1 MAKDTSKKLT
11 HQIIYQCYHRNF
23 SVEGTF
29 KGVESHIDRLVDLG
43 VDILYLLPIH
53 PIGEKARKGKQ
64 GSPYSISDFYGINPE
79 LGTLEDFKSLINK
92 AHAKKLKV
100 MIDIVFNHTSKDHP
114 WLIEHPEYYYRNEQG
129 NFANRVGDW
138 SDITDLDYT
147 HKPLWDVM
155 IHNLEYWVKLGVDGF
170 RCDVASLVPVDFW
183 LEARK
188 RVAEINPEFIWL
200 AESVHKEF
208 VKEMREFGFDVHS
221 DSEVFQAFDITYDYD
236 IYEEFEQ
243 YCRGEVSLSK
253 YIDRLQ
259 LQEMIYPTNYLKA
272 RAFENHDQMRLMK
285 RTNDV
290 NKTKNWIAAGFMLK
304 GVAFIN
310 GGIETLTDHLPD
322 LFNRDPIDWTTYD
335 KEWIEQLKTLIHLKK
350 QPIFSEYTHYRVFD
364 HQVDVLHIEYKNT
377 DTTAVILCNV
387 NQVDET
393 IEVSLKDGRY
403 TNRFNKKEVVV
414 KDNKLQCSSD
424 PIIIID

>member
-43 VDILYLLPIH
+43 IDILYLLPIH

-114 WLIEHPEYYYRNEQG
+114 WLKEHPEYYYRNEQG

-155 IHNLEYWVKLGVDGF
+155 IHNLE
-170 RCDVASLVPVDFW
+170 
-183 LEARK
+183 
-188 RVAEINPEFIWL
+188 
-200 AESVHKEF
+200 
-208 VKEMREFGFDVHS
+208 
-221 DSEVFQAFDITYDYD
+221 
-236 IYEEFEQ
+236 
-243 YCRGEVSLSK
+243 
-253 YIDRLQ
+253 
-259 LQEMIYPTNYLKA
+259 
-272 RAFENHDQMRLMK
+272 
-285 RTNDV
+285 
-290 NKTKNWIAAGFMLK
+290 
-304 GVAFIN
+304 
-310 GGIETLTDHLPD
+310 
-322 LFNRDPIDWTTYD
+322 
-335 KEWIEQLKTLIHLKK
+335 
-350 QPIFSEYTHYRVFD
+350 
-364 HQVDVLHIEYKNT
+364 
-377 DTTAVILCNV
+377 
-387 NQVDET
+387 
-393 IEVSLKDGRY
+393 
-403 TNRFNKKEVVV
+403 
-414 KDNKLQCSSD
+414 
-424 PIIIID
+424 